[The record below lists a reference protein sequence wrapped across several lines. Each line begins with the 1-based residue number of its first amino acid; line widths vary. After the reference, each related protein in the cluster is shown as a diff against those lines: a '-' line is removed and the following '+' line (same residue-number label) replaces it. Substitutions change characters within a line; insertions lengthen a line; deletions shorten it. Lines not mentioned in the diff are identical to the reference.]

1 MPCRHCMPPCR
12 SKHDTI
18 GKILCHVG
26 TMSRWPGVSMLGPG
40 RISMLGPGTVSG
52 DGARAGRWRQGGVA
66 AAMVMVTGEVRQRGD
81 GTVLAALRP
90 CGGEDAIGAERL
102 AAGSREGEACHA
114 CRGR

>member
-1 MPCRHCMPPCR
+1 MA
-12 SKHDTI
+12 T
-18 GKILCHVG
+18 
-26 TMSRWPGVSMLGPG
+26 G
-40 RISMLGPGTVSG
+40 RGSGGHG
-52 DGARAGRWRQGGVA
+52 DGD
-66 AAMVMVTGEVRQRGD
+66 GEVRQRGD